1 MIKIRYE
8 QDRMII
14 KDLTAEINL
23 ILTIQE
29 ERAGEEQEVNKRDIL
44 REKLLQ
50 SKLSR
55 MQQVLDRIEKQL

>member
-14 KDLTAEINL
+14 KDLTAEINFML
-23 ILTIQE
+23 QIQE
-29 ERAGEEQEVNKRDIL
+29 DRVGNEVNKKDIS